1 MFNGAALSHSLQRK
15 QTFAA
20 GYHLVVC
27 VRASSLQNQS
37 MDLNA
42 YSRLW
47 DGSEPGWTV
56 VRRTEDRERI
66 SIVFAQDGPTIADIK
81 ALRTV
86 VPDLQAK
93 TASAALAD
101 LKGHAEVLLGE
112 FESQAA
118 RVLRK
123 RCESAGLRVVSSP
136 HRTTRD
142 SLINEQLK
150 KFLLIEDGPLSQ
162 AVAKEA
168 IKQGLPLRH
177 STA

>member
-1 MFNGAALSHSLQRK
+1 
-15 QTFAA
+15 
-20 GYHLVVC
+20 
-27 VRASSLQNQS
+27 
-37 MDLNA
+37 MDLKA

-56 VRRTEDRERI
+56 VRHTEDRERI
-66 SIVFAQDGPTIADIK
+66 SVVFAQAGPTIADLK
-81 ALRTV
+81 ALRTI

-123 RCESAGLRVVSSP
+123 RCESAGLRVVSIP

-142 SLINEQLK
+142 SLVNEQSKRL
-150 KFLLIEDGPLSQ
+150 LLIEDGSLSQ
-162 AVAKEA
+162 AVAQEA
-168 IKQGLPLRH
+168 LKQGLPLRH

>member
-1 MFNGAALSHSLQRK
+1 MLSATMRSP
-15 QTFAA
+15 
-20 GYHLVVC
+20 G
-27 VRASSLQNQS
+27 VRAPPLINQS
-37 MDLNA
+37 MDLKA

-56 VRRTEDRERI
+56 VRHTMDRERI
-66 SIVFAQDGPTIADIK
+66 SVVFTQAGPTIADIK

-101 LKGHAEVLLGE
+101 LKGRTEVLLGE
-112 FESQAA
+112 FESRVA

-136 HRTTRD
+136 NPTTSD
-142 SLINEQLK
+142 SLINEQSK
-150 KFLLIEDGPLSQ
+150 MFLLIEDSSLSQ
-162 AVAKEA
+162 AVAQEA
-168 IKQGLPLRH
+168 LRQGLPLRH